1 LKTLE
6 QRSSSTEPT
15 LLPPPT
21 PSPPPSPVSS
31 KKNWGPKLPSPS
43 KSYNYSRS
51 TEDNYAT
58 APGSEE
64 NGFHG
69 DFAAIRATLDYSYHK
84 HYSRARQAVQ
94 DEITR
99 AFLRTVV
106 RDSQN
111 GRWCE
116 RPSTPWVVF
125 TAGAMGAGKSR
136 AMRWV
141 AERGYFP
148 LASFVQV
155 DPDAI
160 RYQLPEMSGYL
171 ARDQGSAGKQTQKE
185 AGFIQ
190 EVLTLEGLKRGKN
203 VMVDGSLRD
212 AEWNKGFFARVRA
225 LDRGSRSVCAG
236 C

>member
-125 TAGAMGAGKSR
+125 TA
-136 AMRWV
+136 V
-141 AERGYFP
+141 
-148 LASFVQV
+148 
-155 DPDAI
+155 
-160 RYQLPEMSGYL
+160 
-171 ARDQGSAGKQTQKE
+171 
-185 AGFIQ
+185 
-190 EVLTLEGLKRGKN
+190 
-203 VMVDGSLRD
+203 
-212 AEWNKGFFARVRA
+212 
-225 LDRGSRSVCAG
+225 
-236 C
+236 